1 MMKAL
6 TIGLAVALAASI
18 ALNIAVRRGPITVAP
33 LEYFPD
39 MARTARYNAFEANPN
54 FPDGMTLRTP
64 PNGTIPRGM
73 LPPGSDPATPEGGD
87 PVNPFT
93 PADTAAVAR
102 GDAMFGAYCVPCH
115 GTTGEGDG
123 LVVQRGFP
131 APPSLVSGRASTMSD
146 TEIFDVISFGSGTMP
161 SYAAQMERDDR
172 WKAVLHLRALQTT
185 PPAAAPASPTPTT
198 PPPGDAR

>member
-18 ALNIAVRRGPITVAP
+18 ALNIAVRRGPITAPP

-39 MARTARYNAFEANPN
+39 MARTARYNAFEANPS
-54 FPDGMTLRTP
+54 FPDGMTLRVP
-64 PNGTIPRGM
+64 PNGTIPRGF
-73 LPPGSDPATPEGGD
+73 LPPGSDPKTPAGGD

-115 GTTGEGDG
+115 GTTGDGDG

-131 APPSLVSGRASTMSD
+131 APPSLLSGRASTMSD
-146 TEIFDVISFGSGTMP
+146 AEIYNVISFGSGTMP

-185 PPAAAPASPTPTT
+185 PPAAAPASPAPMTPA
-198 PPPGDAR
+198 GDTR